1 MTLPNKSVEVGWEA
15 LQDEF
20 NKQIEKDKNNK
31 DHDDIFDNLKVA
43 VIEESMKRHNWERRA
58 QEVLVNF
65 SHFFIHVIN
74 VINIIIIIT
83 ESNSTECFRRSFDF

>member
-1 MTLPNKSVEVGWEA
+1 MKQWADMTLPNKSVEVGWEA

-20 NKQIEKDKNNK
+20 NKQIEKDKTNK

-43 VIEESMKRHNWERRA
+43 VIEESMKRHNWEPRA

-65 SHFFIHVIN
+65 QICLFM
-74 VINIIIIIT
+74 
-83 ESNSTECFRRSFDF
+83 